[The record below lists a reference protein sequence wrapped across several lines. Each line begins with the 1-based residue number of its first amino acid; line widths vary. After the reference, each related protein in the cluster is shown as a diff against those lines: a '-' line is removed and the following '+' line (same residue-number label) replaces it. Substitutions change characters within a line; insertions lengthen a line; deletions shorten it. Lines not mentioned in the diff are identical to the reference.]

1 MWGSGNPK
9 REFMHVSDA
18 AKSLIFLMKKYNN
31 VDPIN
36 VGIGRDLS
44 IKQLARKISKIV
56 GYNGK
61 ILWDKSK
68 PDGVKRKLLEISK
81 LRKLGYKHEISLEEG
96 IKQTVKEFLELKKK

>member
-1 MWGSGNPK
+1 MEAKKNKKKKVVLWGSGNPK

-61 ILWDKSK
+61 SF
-68 PDGVKRKLLEISK
+68 
-81 LRKLGYKHEISLEEG
+81 G
-96 IKQTVKEFLELKKK
+96 INLNLME